1 MAIQSDDLGF
11 IVGEKQFKE
20 MAASIDQTRDNTEN
34 ILNVLVSNLK
44 EAVDSD
50 RQGFNRVINRVIDA
64 IDSTEN
70 NNKPSEEPKQ
80 RRVPVRDS
88 NKDSKTTIVIP
99 RDASERPRVTNSASD
114 RAQASR
120 ERQRDE
126 KGRFIGQNKDNG
138 NLLNQVKDIVNF
150 GRVDGDVHGYDPTI
164 DALTELKDVV
174 SPVGSVFSKMTGKAV
189 GLFRGRMRKRRS
201 DEVLPD
207 EQAKSNRREEASDK
221 ERNKLLKRLIDVVR
235 GAKGRLKPTDLL
247 SSLLGGGIGRGKGI
261 LKLGRSVLKRLPL
274 LGALIG
280 GGLLAKDWNTLNS
293 GGKGKGIGEIVGG
306 LVGSALGTFFGPV
319 GTIAGGGLGVYLG
332 GIFGQKVGEW
342 TDDLKKIDF
351 GQLFTD
357 AISSIKKNA
366 KEFASHPFQSIAG
379 WGKSIW
385 DKTSQGAYNFTGGA
399 IGTNVAASN
408 SPIGNKT
415 KEKQMAV
422 FKAMKGAGFNDNWA
436 AGITATIGRENDYQD
451 EYLFGKH
458 QDKAGGT
465 NMGMISWQG
474 PRRKELTTYM
484 SKRGLI
490 DGNGNIIKG
499 QAALNAQG
507 DFIKQEI
514 ETKPEYAKVR
524 EYIKNNPNASEEEI
538 ARVLGKKYVGWAYG
552 QSILRNG
559 ESFDWQKHLAKE
571 YNYRESIDGQLKDK
585 KMDTNT
591 SGKKVRTDV
600 QVPYALPEQRGVIN
614 SKPSPQATKGQK
626 LQVPQVNQLSKV
638 NSSAPQQAQVVV
650 SKQDGLIAQN
660 ISDRNLAHVVTGG
673 LGSSYN
679 A

>member
-50 RQGFNRVINRVIDA
+50 REGFNRVINRVIDA

-70 NNKPSEEPKQ
+70 NNKPSEESKQ

-88 NKDSKTTIVIP
+88 NKESKTTIVIP

-120 ERQRDE
+120 ERQRDG

-207 EQAKSNRREEASDK
+207 EQAKANRREEASDK

-247 SSLLGGGIGRGKGI
+247 SSLLGGGLGRGKGI
-261 LKLGRSVLKRLPL
+261 LKLGRGVLKRLPL

-342 TDDLKKIDF
+342 TDDLKEIDF
-351 GQLFTD
+351 AKLFIDFLSTIVKGTKD
-357 AISSIKKNA
+357 
-366 KEFASHPFQSIAG
+366 FASHPMQSIGG
-379 WGKSIW
+379 WGKSLW
-385 DKTSQGAYNFTGGA
+385 DKASQGAYNLTGGA
-399 IGTNVAASN
+399 IGTDVASSK
-408 SPIGNKT
+408 SPIGSKT
-415 KEKQMAV
+415 KDKQLAV
-422 FKAMKGAGFNDNWA
+422 FNAVKKAGFNNTWA
-436 AGITATIGRENDYQD
+436 AGLTAAVGRENDYQD
-451 EYLFGKH
+451 KYLFGKH

-474 PRRKELTTYM
+474 DRQKRLNDFM
-484 SKRGLI
+484 SKRGLL
-490 DGNGNIIKG
+490 DGSGNIIKG
-499 QAALNAQG
+499 QASLDAQG
-507 DFIKQEI
+507 AFIKQEI
-514 ETKPEYAKVR
+514 DTDPAYSHVKEYMK
-524 EYIKNNPNASEEEI
+524 KNPNASKEDV
-538 ARVLGKKYVGWAYG
+538 ARVLGKGYVKWAYG
-552 QSILRNG
+552 QSKLRNG
-559 ESFDWQKHLAKE
+559 KSFDYRPHLAKE
-571 YNYRESIDGQLKDK
+571 YNYRDSIDSQIKGND
-585 KMDTNT
+585 DSNT
-591 SGKKVRTDV
+591 SNKKIRTDV
-600 QVPYALPEQRGVIN
+600 KVPYALPEQRAVIN

-626 LQVPQVNQLSKV
+626 TQLPQLNQLSKV
-638 NSSAPQQAQVVV
+638 NSPAPQQAQVVIN
-650 SKQDGLIAQN
+650 KQDGIIAQN
-660 ISDRNLAHVVTGG
+660 ISDRNLAHVITGG